1 MGLIKWCLNQEAAG
15 FRLIV
20 SRIGARKSAL
30 AFSSRKAAQRY
41 FLFGLPANTAS
52 PAWKFRKPDHLALAD
67 STHNTFVMPFTLA
80 GGSPG
85 RPQACAAAAC
95 CWARLPAEPAPGQ
108 RLPPR
113 LVAAP
118 IALGIGHPLR
128 PRLVACVCC
137 AWVRAAAS
145 AAARCCPCCAWA
157 RAAAS
162 TAAPATNDYILLRS
176 PLL

>member
-80 GGSPG
+80 GGLAWTTAGVRCG
-85 RPQACAAAAC
+85 RMLLGAAAC
-95 CWARLPAEPAPGQ
+95 
-108 RLPPR
+108 
-113 LVAAP
+113 
-118 IALGIGHPLR
+118 
-128 PRLVACVCC
+128 
-137 AWVRAAAS
+137 
-145 AAARCCPCCAWA
+145 
-157 RAAAS
+157 
-162 TAAPATNDYILLRS
+162 
-176 PLL
+176 